1 MGNQNTSVRPYA
13 SSRNGG
19 KNHPH
24 RCTRG
29 GVIHEHTRHTERFTV
44 IGNHLVQHPELSG
57 LAIGIGAHIQSLPT
71 GSPVD
76 IKTIAARMREGTTRT
91 AAAMRELEKHGYLR
105 RTRERLPNGRIVTR
119 TVFCNQPRPSGVDSR
134 STRPDPK
141 ARPEPQPRPEPK
153 PEQEPKPK
161 PKPEPEQAPRPA
173 QTARPEPR
181 RRALPAVPQP
191 AWPAPDLVE
200 TAHAVLA
207 RLRLED
213 RRLLLSGA
221 ETEHLVPG
229 VVAWLERDVSP
240 QAVHHALT
248 SDLPREPLYRPAA
261 FLAHRLTDRLPP
273 APPFRAPEQ
282 PLHPLQNCDTC
293 DRAFRAPEPGR
304 CSACTAAL
312 GESEA

>member
-1 MGNQNTSVRPYA
+1 MGTQNTSVRPYA
-13 SSRNGG
+13 PSRNGG

-24 RCTRG
+24 RRTRG

-76 IKTIAARMREGTTRT
+76 IKTIAAKMREGTTRT

-119 TVFCNQPRPSGVDSR
+119 TVFCNQPGRSG
-134 STRPDPK
+134 
-141 ARPEPQPRPEPK
+141 AEPPTAQ
-153 PEQEPKPK
+153 PKPK
-161 PKPEPEQAPRPA
+161 P
-173 QTARPEPR
+173 ARPEPR

-207 RLRLED
+207 CLRLED
-213 RRLLLSGA
+213 RRLLLSAA

-229 VVAWLERDVSP
+229 VVAWLERDVSSE
-240 QAVHHALT
+240 AVHHALT

-261 FLAHRLTDRLPP
+261 LLAHRLADRLPAP
-273 APPFRAPEQ
+273 PPFRAPRQ
-282 PLHPLQNCDTC
+282 HPLQNCDAC
-293 DRAFRAPEPGR
+293 DHAFRGPAPGR
-304 CSACTAAL
+304 CGACRRT
-312 GESEA
+312 GPGTDHPPE